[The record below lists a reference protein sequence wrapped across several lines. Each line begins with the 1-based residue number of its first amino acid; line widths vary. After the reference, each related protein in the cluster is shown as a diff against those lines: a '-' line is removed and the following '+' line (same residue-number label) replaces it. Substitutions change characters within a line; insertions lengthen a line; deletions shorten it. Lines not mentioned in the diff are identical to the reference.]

1 MVNSNKNPRL
11 QKRLIIR
18 AITAYAGASSI
29 IAIAVVISVARG
41 AGWRPALAGMP
52 LYLTLFGGITYQ
64 FVKEWRSL
72 KRDRS
77 EAGD

>member
-1 MVNSNKNPRL
+1 MHFKRDSHL

-18 AITAYAGASSI
+18 ALIAYAGALSI
-29 IAIAVVISVARG
+29 IALAVIVSVARG

-52 LYLTLFGGITYQ
+52 LYLTILSGITYQ

-72 KRDRS
+72 DKDRS
-77 EAGD
+77 TIDH